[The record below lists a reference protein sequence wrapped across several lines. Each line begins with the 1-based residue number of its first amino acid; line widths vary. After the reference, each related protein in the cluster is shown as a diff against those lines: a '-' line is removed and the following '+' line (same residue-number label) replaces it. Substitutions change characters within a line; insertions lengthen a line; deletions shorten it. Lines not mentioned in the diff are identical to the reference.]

1 MRSGR
6 RLAAYGAALALT
18 TVVAAGCGGSDK
30 PSAAPTS
37 QAVPTWDGSAPPAAP
52 QPVRLT
58 YAEPMHRSVP
68 VSIRIPKLGV
78 SAPVSQLGLRPDGRI
93 EEPPLSRPNL
103 AGWYKEGPSPGEAG
117 PSVILGHVDAHRRP
131 AVFHRLTELYPGD
144 LVEVTRRDGTV
155 AKFAVVQMARV
166 AKSRFPG
173 ELIYAEDINYPAL
186 RLVSCGGPFDER
198 TGHYTENIIAF
209 TRLVK

>member
-1 MRSGR
+1 MRPGR
-6 RLAAYGAALALT
+6 RAVHGAAVALAAALAT
-18 TVVAAGCGGSDK
+18 GCGGAE
-30 PSAAPTS
+30 PAAAPPPRS
-37 QAVPTWDGSAPPAAP
+37 VPTWNGSAGPAAP
-52 QPVRLT
+52 LPVRLT
-58 YAEPMHRSVP
+58 YAGPMRRSVP

-78 SAPVSQLGLRPDGRI
+78 SAPVSQLGLRPDGRV

-117 PSVILGHVDAHRRP
+117 PSVLLGHVDANRRP

-155 AKFAVVQMARV
+155 ARFAVVQMARV
-166 AKSRFPG
+166 SKSRFPG
-173 ELIYAEDINYPAL
+173 ELIYAEDIDYPAL
-186 RLVSCGGPFDER
+186 RLVTCGGSFDAR
-198 TGHYTENIIAF
+198 TGHYTENVIAF

>member
-1 MRSGR
+1 VRPGR
-6 RLAAYGAALALT
+6 RAASRGAALALT
-18 TVVAAGCGGSDK
+18 TALAAGCGGSD
-30 PSAAPTS
+30 PSAAPS
-37 QAVPTWDGSAPPAAP
+37 APAVPTWNGSAPS

-58 YAEPMHRSVP
+58 YAEPMRRSVP

-117 PSVILGHVDAHRRP
+117 PSVILGHVDANRRP

-144 LVEVTRRDGTV
+144 LIEVTRQDGTV

-166 AKSRFPG
+166 SKSRFPG
-173 ELIYAEDINYPAL
+173 ELIYAEDIDYPAL
-186 RLVSCGGPFDER
+186 RLVTCGGSFDER